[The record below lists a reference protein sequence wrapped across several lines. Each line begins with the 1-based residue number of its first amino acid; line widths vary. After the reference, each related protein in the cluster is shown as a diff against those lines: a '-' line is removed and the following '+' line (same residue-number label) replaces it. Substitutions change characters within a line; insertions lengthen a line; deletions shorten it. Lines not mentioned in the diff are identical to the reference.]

1 MAKAF
6 ADQGHHARQSPKG
19 GGMAERFLRPAL
31 QVGGQLDAVQRLE
44 A

>member
-6 ADQGHHARQSPKG
+6 ADQGRHARQGPEG
-19 GGMAERFLRPAL
+19 GGMAERLLRTAV